1 MAVHRKIVIPGIKLM
16 HDADRKSSSGD
27 GVKPGDWEGDFA
39 FQSDDRCSL
48 LFNILTYKGLCL

>member
-1 MAVHRKIVIPGIKLM
+1 M

-39 FQSDDRCSL
+39 LQSDDRCSL